1 MKQVKSFVKNSLNG
15 IVLSVWTVFFCA
27 IFLLWFN
34 DSPSLK
40 VCAVMGAVGFIGTI
54 VLARLLTLGVN
65 TEKKKDRL
73 SWYIYLAALVM
84 ALTIHLTAGD
94 LKGIFIGTL
103 CGWLLCSVSGIFVVN
118 RYSKLNIELEDLRRS
133 DTAEYIRKMVKVGR
147 MLAEEYEETM
157 LHLPDAL
164 RLAAK
169 YINYSRF
176 YRSVENKFI
185 QDRRFAGLWKEYFKQ
200 YSLLDS
206 QEMELF
212 EREDA
217 KEVVGA
223 YSAGSQLCERGE
235 LKLFSMP
242 NAKEWVKMY
251 IENGPFGSVRVEKKL
266 FETPEYK
273 ELADYYKSRY
283 ALYDDTYRMLQTAY
297 QY

>member
-1 MKQVKSFVKNSLNG
+1 MKQVLNFAKNCLNG
-15 IVLSVWTVFFCA
+15 IVLTVWTVFVCTVFV
-27 IFLLWFN
+27 LWFGAN
-34 DSPSLK
+34 PSLK

-157 LHLPDAL
+157 LHLPDAN
-164 RLAAK
+164 RLVAK
-169 YINYSRF
+169 YIMYSRF

-185 QDRRFAGLWKEYFKQ
+185 QDKRFAELWRVYFQ
-200 YSLLDS
+200 HYSLMDA

-217 KEVVGA
+217 KEIVDA

-235 LKLFSMP
+235 LKLFSMS
-242 NAKEWVKMY
+242 NAKAWVKMY
-251 IENGPFGSVRVEKKL
+251 IEHGPFGSEKAEKKL
-266 FETPEYK
+266 FDTPEYK
-273 ELADYYKSRY
+273 DLAAYYQSRY
-283 ALYDDTYRMLQTAY
+283 ALYDDTYRLIQTV